1 LRNTVAIAGL
11 GAIGLELAR
20 ALDAGVEGVR
30 LSRAMRW
37 KRHEAGEANLS
48 IGQLTPLS
56 LSLVACRHGLVS
68 TLKVGS

>member
-30 LSRAMRW
+30 LSRAMRL

-56 LSLVACRHGLVS
+56 LVACLHGLVS
-68 TLKVGS
+68 TLKVSS